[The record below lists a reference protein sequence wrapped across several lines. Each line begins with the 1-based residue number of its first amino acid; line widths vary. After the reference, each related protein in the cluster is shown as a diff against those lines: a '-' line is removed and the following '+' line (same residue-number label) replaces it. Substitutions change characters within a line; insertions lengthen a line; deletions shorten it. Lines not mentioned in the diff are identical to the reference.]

1 MNLLKKTV
9 VFMPHPPIIIKEIG
23 GDEARGAKE
32 TIQGMEKLAKKIREI
47 QPDTIIFVSPHGNA
61 FSDATCILDGDV
73 FEGSFYQFGHEHMTF
88 QKTVEQ
94 SLTKKIVE
102 VLQQERI
109 NTVLM
114 TKELAQTYNIRTG
127 LDHGVLVPMY
137 FIDQEYDAYNIV
149 HLTPGFTPLT
159 DNYHIGQCIGNVIDD
174 YMRETNQ
181 EILIVISGDLS
192 HALKDSGPYAYH
204 PDGQVFDH
212 LVQKAIIEKNVNP
225 LLELTPDFI
234 ENAAQCGLRPYLIGF
249 GIMSKVIDVSKI
261 ISYEGPFGVGYLTGY
276 LESGGSAQGDKRAD
290 AYVKLAKKSI
300 EHYVQTGRKYTFE
313 PEAFPAEFISKES
326 KNKAGVFVSIHKYG
340 QLRGCIGTI
349 QPTQD
354 NVIEEII
361 YNGISACASDPRFNP
376 VVKSELA
383 DLEIKV
389 DVLMP
394 IEAIDD
400 ANKLDVSR
408 YGVIV
413 EQGRKRGLLLPNL
426 EGIDSVKEQIHIAKQ
441 KAGINE
447 GHYALFRFEVKRHG

>member
-1 MNLLKKTV
+1 MLNW
-9 VFMPHPPIIIKEIG
+9 
-23 GDEARGAKE
+23 
-32 TIQGMEKLAKKIREI
+32 Q
-47 QPDTIIFVSPHGNA
+47 
-61 FSDATCILDGDV
+61 
-73 FEGSFYQFGHEHMTF
+73 
-88 QKTVEQ
+88 
-94 SLTKKIVE
+94 
-102 VLQQERI
+102 
-109 NTVLM
+109 
-114 TKELAQTYNIRTG
+114 
-127 LDHGVLVPMY
+127 
-137 FIDQEYDAYNIV
+137 
-149 HLTPGFTPLT
+149 
-159 DNYHIGQCIGNVIDD
+159 
-174 YMRETNQ
+174 
-181 EILIVISGDLS
+181 
-192 HALKDSGPYAYH
+192 
-204 PDGQVFDH
+204 
-212 LVQKAIIEKNVNP
+212 
-225 LLELTPDFI
+225 
-234 ENAAQCGLRPYLIGF
+234 
-249 GIMSKVIDVSKI
+249 
-261 ISYEGPFGVGYLTGY
+261 
-276 LESGGSAQGDKRAD
+276 
-290 AYVKLAKKSI
+290 KKSI

-426 EGIDSVKEQIHIAKQ
+426 EGIDSVKEQIRIASK
-441 KAGINE
+441 KLELTKVTMLCLDLKSKDMA
-447 GHYALFRFEVKRHG
+447 RR